1 MPVTQPRVRYALSL
15 RWMHW
20 VIFALVLVAYI
31 CINAV
36 DFFPK
41 GSAWRNNV
49 WAAHFTAG
57 LAVLLLILPRLILRL
72 RHGKP
77 PISPP
82 LPQAMRY
89 FGNVTHVLLYAFLFA
104 QPLLGL
110 LTTQL
115 GGHGVSWFGVTV
127 VPVFLPLNKHLGH
140 ELGDLHVTIGTVF
153 YYVIGL
159 HILAALYHYFWRK
172 DNTLQRM
179 A

>member
-1 MPVTQPRVRYALSL
+1 MPPSKSPVRYALSL

-20 VIFALVLVAYI
+20 VIFTLVLIAYI
-31 CINAV
+31 CINIT

-41 GSAWRNNV
+41 GSMARNNV

-57 LAVLLLILPRLILRL
+57 LAVLLLIVPRLALRL

-82 LPQAMRY
+82 LPRVTRL
-89 FGNVTHVLLYAFLFA
+89 FSNFTHVLLYLFLFV
-104 QPLLGL
+104 QPILGF
-110 LTTQL
+110 TTIQL
-115 GGHGVSWFGVTV
+115 GGHGVTWFGTTII
-127 VPVFLPLNKHLGH
+127 PGFLQPDKSLSHQIGNIHSW
-140 ELGDLHVTIGTVF
+140 IGTIF

-159 HILAALYHYFWRK
+159 HILGALYHYFWRK
-172 DNTLQRM
+172 DNVLQRM